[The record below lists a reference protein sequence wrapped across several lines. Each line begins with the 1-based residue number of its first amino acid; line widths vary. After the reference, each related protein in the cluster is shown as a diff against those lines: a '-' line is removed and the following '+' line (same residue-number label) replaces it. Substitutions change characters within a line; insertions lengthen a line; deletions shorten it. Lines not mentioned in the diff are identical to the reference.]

1 MTRINYWRVVG
12 GGLLAGI
19 VINLCEFLVNGFW
32 LKNQWAD
39 AMKALNRSTETSGW
53 QMTAFNVWGF
63 LMGIAAVWLYSEMR
77 DRYGPGWR
85 NALCAAL
92 AVWVIGYFISA
103 IPGVALG
110 IFPAGLMITGIIAG
124 LIEVVLGTELG
135 AWYYRPAK

>member
-19 VINLCEFLVNGFW
+19 VINLCEFLVNGLW

-39 AMKALNRSTETSGW
+39 AMRSLNRPMESGAG
-53 QMTAFNVWGF
+53 QMAAFNVWGF
-63 LMGIAAVWLYSEMR
+63 LMGIAAVWLYSELR

-92 AVWVIGYFISA
+92 AVWAIGYLLSA
-103 IPGVALG
+103 IPGIAMGV
-110 IFPAGLMITGIIAG
+110 FPASLMIIGVVAG
-124 LIEVVLGTELG
+124 LIEMVIGTELG
-135 AWYYRPAK
+135 AWYYRPAE

>member
-32 LKNQWAD
+32 LKAQWAD
-39 AMKALNRSTETSGW
+39 AMKALNRSTEMSGW

-110 IFPAGLMITGIIAG
+110 IFPAGLMITGIIVG

-135 AWYYRPAK
+135 AWYYRPAE

>member
-32 LKNQWAD
+32 LKDQWAD

-110 IFPAGLMITGIIAG
+110 IFPAGLMITGIIVG

-135 AWYYRPAK
+135 AWYYRPAE

>member
-19 VINLCEFLVNGFW
+19 VINLCEFLVNGLW
-32 LKNQWAD
+32 LKEQWAD
-39 AMKALNRSTETSGW
+39 AMKALNHTADMSAW

-92 AVWVIGYFISA
+92 AVWVIGYLSGV
-103 IPGVALG
+103 IPGVAMG
-110 IFPAGLMITGIIAG
+110 IFPAGLMIAGAVVG

-135 AWYYRPAK
+135 AWYYRPAE